1 MTIDKTVTSIFMVA
15 TLSISKEELNRN
27 GFINAYADDEL
38 HTIKYPQGEV
48 VFVLLKPSDFS
59 KFNEFLNKEYERNNV
74 LEDYDYEGGYVV
86 IVYSL
91 NKDFK
96 KDFDLI
102 REGKYSKTS
111 KQFQKLFTENIQLN
125 GKIEKSLQYR
135 VFNKTED
142 LIAYWNE
149 RVGEALPLG
158 HELWEMYDLQKETLN
173 INNIK
178 QLLNN
183 E

>member
-1 MTIDKTVTSIFMVA
+1 MVA
-15 TLSISKEELNRN
+15 TLTIPKEELVRN

-38 HTIKYPQGEV
+38 HTIKYPKGEV
-48 VFVLLKPSDFS
+48 VFILLKPSDFS
-59 KFNEFLNKEYERNNV
+59 KFKEFLNKEYERNNV
-74 LEDYDYEGGYVV
+74 VEDYDYEGGFVV
-86 IVYSL
+86 VVYSL
-91 NKDFK
+91 NKDFR

-111 KQFQKLFTENIQLN
+111 KQFQKLFTKNIQLN

-135 VFNKTED
+135 VFNKTQD

-149 RVGEALPLG
+149 RIGVTLSPEQ
-158 HELWEMYDLQKETLN
+158 ELWEMYDVQKETLN

-178 QLLNN
+178 QLLEN